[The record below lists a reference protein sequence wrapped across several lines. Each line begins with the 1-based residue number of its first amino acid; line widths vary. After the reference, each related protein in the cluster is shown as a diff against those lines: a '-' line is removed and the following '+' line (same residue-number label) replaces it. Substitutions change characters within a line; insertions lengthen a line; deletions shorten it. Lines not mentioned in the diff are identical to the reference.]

1 MKFRKYLKKA
11 SNRYT
16 NTSHNKKTFGHR
28 KHILL
33 SQRFDFFFADDNAAS
48 KEKGIH
54 YSKIGE
60 SLLVHHNLIDEDE
73 GVVAVL
79 GYVVTDG
86 FVLYVAGFG
95 GDGSA

>member
-1 MKFRKYLKKA
+1 MGTENIFCYPKGL
-11 SNRYT
+11 
-16 NTSHNKKTFGHR
+16 
-28 KHILL
+28 I
-33 SQRFDFFFADDNAAS
+33 FFADDNAAS

-86 FVLYVAGFG
+86 YVLYVAGFG
-95 GDGSA
+95 VDGGT

>member
-1 MKFRKYLKKA
+1 MGTENIFCYPKGL
-11 SNRYT
+11 
-16 NTSHNKKTFGHR
+16 
-28 KHILL
+28 I
-33 SQRFDFFFADDNAAS
+33 FFFADDNAAS

-86 FVLYVAGFG
+86 YVLYVAGFG
-95 GDGSA
+95 VDGGT